1 MPTTDRLKIGALSL
15 HHIDLSAA
23 TISTFQIN
31 ARVQVGAIFT
41 FVMLPS
47 YAPRKEDG
55 IWMGIGRF
63 CPRTAVIL
71 FVCSHQTIVCCRQT
85 IVWPRHTIV
94 CSRQTTKETNED
106 Y

>member
-1 MPTTDRLKIGALSL
+1 MPA
-15 HHIDLSAA
+15 
-23 TISTFQIN
+23 
-31 ARVQVGAIFT
+31 
-41 FVMLPS
+41 S

-85 IVWPRHTIV
+85 IVWPQHTIV